1 MIKTIP
7 LSINY
12 ISYYTTHHPP
22 LWLISSII
30 KYTNIKGNG
39 MRKRNEEK
47 GEGKRERGRGKGR
60 NEEKGEGKRER
71 GKGRNEEKGEGKRE
85 RGREKGRNEEKGEGK
100 GMGNKTSGAERYPSG
115 RYLRSQRNY
124 FILKKEE
131 RGEELGGDGSQREGG
146 RSTKEVEREEWKKE

>member
-39 MRKRNEEK
+39 MRK
-47 GEGKRERGRGKGR
+47 R